1 MDLRATTTTT
11 TMNLL
16 IRRHTEYD
24 VDTREVLSS
33 LVKKI
38 IRMAYLERTK
48 KKRRCDGEEK
58 N

>member
-1 MDLRATTTTT
+1 MDLIATTT

-16 IRRHTEYD
+16 TIRRHTEYD
-24 VDTREVLSS
+24 VDTREVLISS
-33 LVKKI
+33 VKKI